1 MGRVPLPGRPL
12 LHDIVPGQFDP
23 HRLHNHNLRSG
34 HLTDLR
40 CSIIVQSPPSCLSFS
55 FEQCSHIQ
63 IALEPGDMRKMP
75 RHFPAVGD
83 CPEPAK
89 RSGSPCG
96 GTMRSGSA
104 SPGEFRS
111 RPSSRATGWHPEPP
125 RSEEQK
131 RAGVGAPHEPRLELI
146 NLYAVATR
154 RAHVISTIVNGT
166 FPRFPDL
173 AEGPG
178 QSPVSRSEMRRG
190 GPPLTS
196 GDLNDHQGVLTLHP
210 AA

>member
-111 RPSSRATGWHPEPP
+111 RPSSRPDRTGNSSAGGRLAGTRNPRDQRSKSELVWGPPMSLVSNSSIYTQWRQGEPMSSPPSSTGRSPGFRTLP
-125 RSEEQK
+125 RARGSH
-131 RAGVGAPHEPRLELI
+131 RYHAARCDAGVHPLPQ
-146 NLYAVATR
+146 
-154 RAHVISTIVNGT
+154 VI
-166 FPRFPDL
+166 
-173 AEGPG
+173 
-178 QSPVSRSEMRRG
+178 
-190 GPPLTS
+190 
-196 GDLNDHQGVLTLHP
+196 
-210 AA
+210 